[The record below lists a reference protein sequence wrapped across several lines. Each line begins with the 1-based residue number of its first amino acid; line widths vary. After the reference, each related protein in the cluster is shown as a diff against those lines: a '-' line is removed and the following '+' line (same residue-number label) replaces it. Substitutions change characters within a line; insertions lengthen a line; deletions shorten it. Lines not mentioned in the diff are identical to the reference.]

1 MIWKR
6 IVNSKG
12 LRNKQKIS
20 ISETSSKLEEAKD
33 DLNIMKINYFYMQE
47 GIEIE

>member
-1 MIWKR
+1 MKKLLK
-6 IVNSKG
+6 SKE
-12 LRNKQKIS
+12 LRTKQKVY

-33 DLNIMKINYFYMQE
+33 DLNMMKINYFYMQE